1 MPISKCVTLCI
12 WVQRTGNIGATLL
25 TPFSLCLHLIW
36 VCSHVSSLNS
46 ELLIQAAIT
55 SAELCFCDCM
65 WHYAPVVVRGQL
77 RCQSLTST
85 FFEEGHLAAGGQACL
100 LTRFQESSKS
110 QTDAV
115 WLYIG
120 SRFTNSA
127 PQTVW

>member
-25 TPFSLCLHLIW
+25 TPFSLCLHLIP
-36 VCSHVSSLNS
+36 VCSRLSTRNS
-46 ELLIQAAIT
+46 ELLIQAAVI
-55 SAELCFCDCM
+55 SAELRPCDCM
-65 WHYAPVVVRGQL
+65 WHTAPVVVSGQL
-77 RCQSLTST
+77 RCQSLTSA
-85 FFEEGHLAAGGQACL
+85 FFEEEPLAAGGQACL

-120 SRFTNSA
+120 FTFSNA
-127 PQTVW
+127 GPQTVW